1 MIIMLNENLFDKKD
15 KEIFRLRLIIDKFK
29 KYDKERKEYY
39 SNSLRRLGELESMFS
54 EIGDDLDKSE
64 LTNKILSQR
73 EALSKLNSIVKG
85 SRILER
91 YDESEIINF
100 GNVGELKERINKLE
114 SLVKSLRKSNK
125 DLINKINKYKSGG

>member
-1 MIIMLNENLFDKKD
+1 MLNEDLFDKKD

-54 EIGDDLDKSE
+54 EIGDDIDKST
-64 LTNKILSQR
+64 LANKILNQR
-73 EALSKLNSIVKG
+73 EALSRLSSIVKG
-85 SRILER
+85 SKILER

-100 GNVGELKERINKLE
+100 GSVGELKERVNKLE

-125 DLINKINKYKSGG
+125 DLINKLNKCKSEG

>member
-1 MIIMLNENLFDKKD
+1 MLNENLFDKKD

-54 EIGDDLDKSE
+54 EIGDDLDKST
-64 LTNKILSQR
+64 LTNKILNQR
-73 EALSKLNSIVKG
+73 EALAKLNSTVKG
-85 SRILER
+85 SRLLEK
-91 YDESEIINF
+91 YDESEIMNF
-100 GNVGELKERINKLE
+100 GSIGELKERVDKLE

-125 DLINKINKYKSGG
+125 DLINKLNKYKSGG

>member
-125 DLINKINKYKSGG
+125 DLINKINKYKSEG

>member
-1 MIIMLNENLFDKKD
+1 MLNENLFDKKD

-64 LTNKILSQR
+64 LTNKILNQR

-85 SRILER
+85 SRILEK
-91 YDESEIINF
+91 YDESEIMNF
-100 GNVGELKERINKLE
+100 GSIGELKDRVDKLE
-114 SLVKSLRKSNK
+114 SQVKSLRKSNK
-125 DLINKINKYKSGG
+125 DLMNKLNKYKSGG

>member
-1 MIIMLNENLFDKKD
+1 MLNENLFDKKD

>member
-54 EIGDDLDKSE
+54 EIGDDLDKST
-64 LTNKILSQR
+64 LTNKILNQR
-73 EALSKLNSIVKG
+73 EALAKLNSTVKG
-85 SRILER
+85 SRLLEK
-91 YDESEIINF
+91 YDESEIMNF
-100 GNVGELKERINKLE
+100 GSIGELKERVDKLE

-125 DLINKINKYKSGG
+125 DLINKLNKYKSGG

>member
-1 MIIMLNENLFDKKD
+1 MLNENLFDKKD

-54 EIGDDLDKSE
+54 EIGDDIDKGT
-64 LTNKILSQR
+64 LANKILNQR

-85 SRILER
+85 SRLLEK
-91 YDESEIINF
+91 YDESEIMNF
-100 GNVGELKERINKLE
+100 GSIGKLKERVDKLE

-125 DLINKINKYKSGG
+125 DLINKLNKYKSGG